1 MSKLTPLNERKL
13 APFVRA
19 ICLFILLIS
28 GLSIGFAK
36 QALATE
42 SEPLSLAFLQ
52 QKKSTI
58 SADASLDES
67 LKATALSHYD
77 MAIVNKRA
85 AQELL
90 AELASIETQLVD
102 APRRITEIQ
111 GALVSSFKPPAG
123 VAHSS
128 AENDVITIETALIT
142 AEAEHRQQLAQQK
155 QHAQALGELLTAKGK
170 GHDSINDLKKRLD
183 SAKQSLAETSNVDN
197 NVLSEA
203 RHINLTIKKALYET
217 QLQHHLFV
225 LEKQDVLEQLHTLER
240 DLASRK
246 LSQLQT
252 YIDLLKTK
260 LQQLRESKAAEVSE
274 QAEILQQ
281 SVMDLPIAVRSIADD
296 NLTFG
301 NELQDVTLKQAQT
314 TERLNSSSQALDE
327 LIQQVEEARKRV
339 ELVGNSEAIGR
350 MLRNRAA
357 ALPSIHSYQAG
368 AKKRRNEIDR
378 VTDRLID
385 INERRRA
392 LLNIE
397 QRIEKTLAEVEEQ
410 KISQPPSAFAASK
423 DDESTRLPPLVR
435 SLLTIQFNNLTK
447 LSETYNRYIS
457 DLTSLDT
464 ARRQLVLEAQQFS
477 SFINER
483 LLWIKSIPA
492 ISTQD
497 GTHFIDSIAWLA
509 STNNWQPL
517 TNNLS
522 VVIHTKP
529 WLALIALVLLIGGF
543 FLQKLCK
550 ERLREIAKQ
559 TIKIRL
565 DSISLSFKALIYT
578 SLLAA
583 VWPLLLYFIAWQLSV
598 LPATTFSLALA
609 GGLQAASTM
618 LLIISF
624 IRYSCLEY
632 GLAGRHFR
640 WPVPIYQGLL
650 SHTKWLK
657 IIMPVLVLIM
667 TVAMQPPES
676 FLTQGLARPAFMA
689 LMVTFIIF
697 IYNLLGPSSSL
708 QCFLKQKAVNES
720 LKQVAFFWFPL
731 ALFLPLAMMV
741 AAAAGYQHTALVV
754 MQHVRTMIVFF
765 FALMIVHALL
775 LRALYIA
782 EKQFRYREA
791 VKKRKEIYALKQKEG
806 SVEKKPSAENTLDV
820 EVQDVDY
827 SELSEQAKKLIRTGL
842 VLAGL
847 IALWFVWTDL
857 LPIFNVLN
865 AVSLPFSTTQLVD
878 GIEKLTPLTLQDV
891 ALAILFLLVT
901 ITAATNVPGL
911 LEIILLQRLNIDAGS
926 RYAIKTLSQYFIVT
940 TGVILVFNAIG
951 AEWSSIQWLVAALS
965 VGLGFGLQEIV
976 ANFISGIIILFERPI
991 RVGDTVTIGDVS
1003 GKVSRIR
1010 IRATTI
1016 TNWDRQELLVPNKE
1030 FITSRLLNWTLSD
1043 QINRFIVP
1051 VGIAY
1056 GSDVEKALQLM
1067 FETASDNE
1075 NVLEDPAPIV
1085 SFEGFGDNALLL
1097 NLRIYLGSLD
1107 HRIETITQIHKV
1119 INEKFKLAGISI
1131 PFPQRDIYLGTK
1143 HPLEIKLQKA
1153 DD

>member
-1 MSKLTPLNERKL
+1 MSKLTAFNRRKL
-13 APFVRA
+13 TPLARVM
-19 ICLFILLIS
+19 CFIFLLIS
-28 GLSIGFAK
+28 GLPSAFSAP
-36 QALATE
+36 ALAAAQD
-42 SEPLSLAFLQ
+42 SFSLAFLQ
-52 QKKSTI
+52 QKKTSI
-58 SADASLDES
+58 NADPSLEDS
-67 LKATALSHYD
+67 LKATVLSHYD
-77 MAIVNKRA
+77 MAIVNKKA
-85 AQELL
+85 SQQLV
-90 AELASIETQLVD
+90 AELTSFETQLAD
-102 APRRITEIQ
+102 APKRITEIQ
-111 GALVSSFKPPAG
+111 GALANSFKSPAEFYNLPAG
-123 VAHSS
+123 HGS
-128 AENDVITIETALIT
+128 IRLETTLMT
-142 AEAEHRQQLAQQK
+142 AETEYRQQLAQQK
-155 QHAQALGELLTAKGK
+155 KHAQALSDLLAAKAK
-170 GHDSINDLKKRLD
+170 DHESTNDLKKRLD
-183 SAKQSLAETSNVDN
+183 STKQSLADRSNVDN
-197 NVLSEA
+197 TLLSEA
-203 RHINLTIKKALYET
+203 RHTNLVIKKALYET
-217 QLQHHLFV
+217 QLQHHVFV
-225 LEKQDVLEQLHTLER
+225 LENQDLLVQLHTLER
-240 DLASRK
+240 DLASRR
-246 LSQLQT
+246 LTQLQGH
-252 YIDLLKTK
+252 IDLLKTK
-260 LQQLRESKAAEVSE
+260 LQQVRESKAAEVSE

-281 SVMDLPIAVRSIADD
+281 SVMDLPTPIRTIAGD
-296 NLTFG
+296 NLIFG

-314 TERLNSSSQALDE
+314 TERLNASSQALDE

-397 QRIEKTLAEVEEQ
+397 QRIEKTLADVAEQ
-410 KISQPPSAFAASK
+410 KTAQPPSTLVTSK
-423 DDESTRLPPLVR
+423 NDAGARLPQLVR

-457 DLTSLDT
+457 DLTALDT

-483 LLWIKSIPA
+483 LLWIKSIPVIGA
-492 ISTQD
+492 ED
-497 GTHFIDSIAWLA
+497 GTHFVNAIAWLI
-509 STNNWQPL
+509 STSNWQPL
-517 TNNLS
+517 ISNLS
-522 VVIHTKP
+522 LSIHAKP
-529 WLALIALVLLIGGF
+529 WLALIALMLLIGGF
-543 FLQKLCK
+543 FLQKFCK
-550 ERLREIAKQ
+550 KRLREIAKQ

-565 DSISLSFKALIYT
+565 DSIKLSFKALIYT
-578 SLLAA
+578 ALLAA
-583 VWPLLLYFIAWQLSV
+583 VWPLLLYAIAWQLYT
-598 LPATTFSLALA
+598 LPVTTFSQALA

-640 WPVPIYQGLL
+640 WPVPIYLGLL

-657 IIMPVLVLIM
+657 IIMPILVLIM
-667 TVAMQPPES
+667 TVSMHPPEP
-676 FLTQGLARPAFMA
+676 FLTQGLARPAFIS

-697 IYNLLGPSSSL
+697 IYQLLGPSSSL
-708 QCFLKQKAVNES
+708 QCFLKQKAANES
-720 LKQVAFFWFPL
+720 LKQIAFFWFPL
-731 ALFLPLAMMV
+731 ALLLPLAMMV

-765 FALMIVHALL
+765 FGLMVLHALL

-806 SVEKKPSAENTLDV
+806 RLEKKPNSESNLDI
-820 EVQDVDY
+820 EVQDIDY

-865 AVSLPFSTTQLVD
+865 SISLPFSSTQLVD

-891 ALAILFLLVT
+891 ALAVLFLLVT
-901 ITAATNVPGL
+901 VTAAKNIPGL

-940 TGVILVFNAIG
+940 TGVVLVFNAIG

-1067 FETASDNE
+1067 FETATENE
-1075 NVLEDPAPIV
+1075 NILEDPAPIV

-1107 HRIETITQIHKV
+1107 HRIETITQVHKV
-1119 INEKFKLAGISI
+1119 INEKFKQAGISI

>member
-1 MSKLTPLNERKL
+1 MNKLTAINESKP

-19 ICLFILLIS
+19 ICLFIFLLSGIS
-28 GLSIGFAK
+28 TGFAE
-36 QALATE
+36 QALTTE
-42 SEPLSLAFLQ
+42 QGAFSLAFLQ
-52 QKKSTI
+52 QKKASI
-58 SADASLDES
+58 NADSSLDES

-77 MAIVNKRA
+77 MAIVNKKSTL
-85 AQELL
+85 ELV
-90 AELASIETQLVD
+90 AELVSFEAQLVD
-102 APRRITEIQ
+102 APKRITDIQ
-111 GALVSSFKPPAG
+111 DALVNSFKSPADFDN
-123 VAHSS
+123 SS
-128 AENDVITIETALIT
+128 TENDVIKLETALMT
-142 AEAEHRQQLAQQK
+142 AEAEHRQQLAKQK
-155 QHAQALGELLTAKGK
+155 KHAQVLSELLATKGK
-170 GHDSINDLKKRLD
+170 GHGSINDLKKRLD
-183 SAKQSLAETSNVDN
+183 SAKQSLAETPDVDN

-203 RHINLTIKKALYET
+203 RHTNLAIKKALYET
-217 QLQHHLFV
+217 QLQHYLFV
-225 LEKQDVLEQLHTLER
+225 LEKQDVLVQLHTLER
-240 DLASRK
+240 DLASRR
-246 LSQLQT
+246 LTQLQT
-252 YIDLLKTK
+252 HTDLLKVK
-260 LQQLRESKAAEVSE
+260 LQQQRENKAAEVSE

-281 SVMDLPIAVRSIADD
+281 SVADLPIAVRVIADD
-296 NLTFG
+296 NVTFG

-314 TERLNSSSQALDE
+314 TERLNASSQALDE

-350 MLRNRAA
+350 MLRNRAT

-397 QRIEKTLAEVEEQ
+397 QRIEKTLADVEEQ
-410 KISQPPSAFAASK
+410 KIAQPPSAFATSK
-423 DDESTRLPPLVR
+423 DDDRTRLSQLVR

-483 LLWIKSIPA
+483 LLWIKSIPV
-492 ISTQD
+492 IGVED
-497 GTHFIDSIAWLA
+497 GAHFINAIAWLT

-517 TNNLS
+517 INNLS
-522 VVIHTKP
+522 LTIQAKP
-529 WLALIALVLLIGGF
+529 WLALIALMLLVGGF
-543 FLQKLCK
+543 FLQKFCK
-550 ERLREIAKQ
+550 KRLREIAKQ
-559 TIKIRL
+559 TIKIRF
-565 DSISLSFKALIYT
+565 DSIKLSFKALIYT
-578 SLLAA
+578 ALLAA

-657 IIMPVLVLIM
+657 IIMPTLVLIM
-667 TVAMQPPES
+667 TVSMHPPES
-676 FLTQGLARPAFMA
+676 FLTQGLARPAFMS

-697 IYNLLGPSSSL
+697 IYHLLGPSSTL
-708 QCFLKQKAVNES
+708 QCFLRKKAGNES
-720 LKQVAFFWFPL
+720 LKQVAYFWLPL

-765 FALMIVHALL
+765 FGLMVLHALL

-791 VKKRKEIYALKQKEG
+791 VKKRKENYALKQKEG
-806 SVEKKPSAENTLDV
+806 HVEKKSSSESTLDI
-820 EVQDVDY
+820 EVQDIDY

-857 LPIFNVLN
+857 LPIFNVLDSI
-865 AVSLPFSTTQLVD
+865 SLPFSTTQLVD

-901 ITAATNVPGL
+901 VTAAKNVPGL

-926 RYAIKTLSQYFIVT
+926 RYAIKTLSQYFIVS

-976 ANFISGIIILFERPI
+976 ANFISGIIILFER
-991 RVGDTVTIGDVS
+991 
-1003 GKVSRIR
+1003 
-1010 IRATTI
+1010 
-1016 TNWDRQELLVPNKE
+1016 
-1030 FITSRLLNWTLSD
+1030 
-1043 QINRFIVP
+1043 
-1051 VGIAY
+1051 
-1056 GSDVEKALQLM
+1056 
-1067 FETASDNE
+1067 
-1075 NVLEDPAPIV
+1075 
-1085 SFEGFGDNALLL
+1085 
-1097 NLRIYLGSLD
+1097 
-1107 HRIETITQIHKV
+1107 
-1119 INEKFKLAGISI
+1119 
-1131 PFPQRDIYLGTK
+1131 
-1143 HPLEIKLQKA
+1143 
-1153 DD
+1153 